1 MPVAGCSGWDGFGCL
16 FFGDC
21 ESGSGALLGAQ
32 DTSGGSWVGV
42 CSSRT
47 GFEGY
52 LEVSVVWLAWVSD
65 PGCGVARHHD

>member
-32 DTSGGSWVGV
+32 DTSDGSWAGV
-42 CSSRT
+42 CLSHA
-47 GFEGY
+47 GFGG
-52 LEVSVVWLAWVSD
+52 LFGGVRGLA
-65 PGCGVARHHD
+65 GMGV